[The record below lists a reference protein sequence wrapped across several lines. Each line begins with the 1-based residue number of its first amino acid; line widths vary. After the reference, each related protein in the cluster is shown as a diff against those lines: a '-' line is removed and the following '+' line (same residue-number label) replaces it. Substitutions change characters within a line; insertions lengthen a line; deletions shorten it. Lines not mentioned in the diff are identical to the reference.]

1 MRHSEEAKC
10 FAYLSLL
17 LCRYTILFRELR
29 RAFGRRRL
37 RGRPTTFR
45 RLSVVSSFPRVYLAR
60 RTDHIAYLVRLKR
73 SLVLAR
79 AVSFVTL
86 LASMTRMHGP
96 MPSETQTHFRTVQ
109 FFTFSQ
115 LPPLQHGAIKPPRLP
130 RCAFSSTPLLFSSFV
145 AVEAFSTYSFHDS
158 VTSTRRTRIVV
169 DTFKHGVPIILNILI
184 LHPSIPTI
192 LYHIIPHHITPYLV
206 LYPRQWSSS

>member
-1 MRHSEEAKC
+1 MYWS
-10 FAYLSLL
+10 
-17 LCRYTILFRELR
+17 
-29 RAFGRRRL
+29 
-37 RGRPTTFR
+37 
-45 RLSVVSSFPRVYLAR
+45 R

-109 FFTFSQ
+109 FFTFSH
-115 LPPLQHGAIKPPRLP
+115 LTAFQHGAIKPPRLP

-158 VTSTRRTRIVV
+158 VASTHRMRIVV
-169 DTFKHGVPIILNILI
+169 ATFKHALSIILNILI
-184 LHPSIPTI
+184 LHPSMPTI
-192 LYHIIPHHITPYLV
+192 PYHIIPHHISPCLV
-206 LYPRQWSSS
+206 

>member
-1 MRHSEEAKC
+1 
-10 FAYLSLL
+10 
-17 LCRYTILFRELR
+17 
-29 RAFGRRRL
+29 
-37 RGRPTTFR
+37 
-45 RLSVVSSFPRVYLAR
+45 VYWSR

-115 LPPLQHGAIKPPRLP
+115 L
-130 RCAFSSTPLLFSSFV
+130 SSPAWSYKATATTPLCLFPYTSLVQLLCSCRGFFDLLISWLCSVDASNANCRRHLQTCFTYHFEHFDPSS
-145 AVEAFSTYSFHDS
+145 
-158 VTSTRRTRIVV
+158 I
-169 DTFKHGVPIILNILI
+169 DTNHTTP
-184 LHPSIPTI
+184 HPTI
-192 LYHIIPHHITPYLV
+192 SCLIPETMEFRMSHGGPEDASV
-206 LYPRQWSSS
+206 